1 MTTKI
6 LRKIG
11 EVGRLTEG
19 GGHLIDER
27 EAGTVNEEGIK
38 NTAVLMEDDVTEVQ
52 NDATEVEVQNVIW
65 KLIFS
70 GLTLEIPASYVI

>member
-1 MTTKI
+1 VTTKI

-11 EVGRLTEG
+11 EV
-19 GGHLIDER
+19 GHLIDER

-52 NDATEVEVQNVIW
+52 NDATEAEVQNVIL

-70 GLTLEIPASYVI
+70 GLTPKFHFFESSFHVI